1 MKHSQ
6 QQVLLVNNL
15 RVLHPCLKHGEFQ
28 YVACLLVEVKF
39 SRCESLLLVVLFY
52 LLHER
57 LFHVI
62 HINVHDGEEVLH
74 GAVLFP

>member
-52 LLHER
+52 LFHER